1 MSWVNLW
8 LMFCAIPPIFHENCR
23 LLSICRSSFSAE
35 YLCSVWADI
44 KPLVPFQHICSWL
57 RTGAANIF
65 MQTQFWCI
73 LKATFSTQYTRVKI
87 IPIVRMFYFF
97 IPNRHRTSCRVD
109 KIYQERGVV
118 SSCSAQTRSGISLLG
133 NFLRQK
139 PLGVRASYAAHAQ
152 TQVWSE
158 QVWLNTT
165 FISRGLQSWDKLA
178 VET

>member
-1 MSWVNLW
+1 
-8 LMFCAIPPIFHENCR
+8 
-23 LLSICRSSFSAE
+23 
-35 YLCSVWADI
+35 
-44 KPLVPFQHICSWL
+44 
-57 RTGAANIF
+57 
-65 MQTQFWCI
+65 
-73 LKATFSTQYTRVKI
+73 
-87 IPIVRMFYFF
+87 MFYFF

-152 TQVWSE
+152 TQVKSE

-165 FISRGLQSWDKLA
+165 FISRGLRLWDKLA
-178 VET
+178 VETLRIKTKLIIITILHIIITTTSILNLRLKQLRQKYWRILKCTNKY